1 VPSSTIGLY
10 ILPFAIGNFFG
21 PLLLGRF
28 FDTIGRK
35 PMITFTYAFSG
46 LLLALTGYLFWQG
59 YFTSFTQTLA
69 WSIVFFFASAGA
81 SAAYLTVS
89 EIFPMEIRAMA
100 IAFFYIVAQGAGIVA
115 PWFFGKLIETSATS
129 VFYGYLIGAG
139 FMLVGAIV
147 ELFLGV
153 NAERRSL
160 EHIATP
166 LSAQK
171 SSGEVAI

>member
-1 VPSSTIGLY
+1 
-10 ILPFAIGNFFG
+10 
-21 PLLLGRF
+21 
-28 FDTIGRK
+28 
-35 PMITFTYAFSG
+35 
-46 LLLALTGYLFWQG
+46 
-59 YFTSFTQTLA
+59 
-69 WSIVFFFASAGA
+69 
-81 SAAYLTVS
+81 
-89 EIFPMEIRAMA
+89 
-100 IAFFYIVAQGAGIVA
+100 
-115 PWFFGKLIETSATS
+115 